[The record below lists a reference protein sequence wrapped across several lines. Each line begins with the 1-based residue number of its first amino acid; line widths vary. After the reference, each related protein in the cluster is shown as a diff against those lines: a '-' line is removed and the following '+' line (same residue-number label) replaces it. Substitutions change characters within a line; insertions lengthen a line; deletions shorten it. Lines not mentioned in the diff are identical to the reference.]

1 MIISVVIPCRNEV
14 KNIAECVEA
23 IFTSEL
29 DEGDTIEVLV
39 VDGMSNDG
47 TLDVLKNLQQTYP
60 TLTVVPNPQ
69 QVTPVAFNLG
79 INAASGE
86 YLQIIGA
93 RQIISANYLRE
104 AKRSLMDNPEIGCVG
119 GAVTNVYQTPE
130 SEIIGLA
137 MSSSFGVGGGNFRVM
152 KQSEFTDTVGTPM
165 YPMTIFNEVGYFNEA
180 LLRNQDDEFNFRVT
194 RSGKKILLNADISI
208 KYYVRAKVSNLF
220 KQYYQYGY
228 WKVFVNK
235 LHGAITNL
243 RQLVP
248 AIFVTGLLLGGILAF
263 LHPLLLW
270 MYAGAMTLYIML
282 ALYAAVSVAGFGAK
296 AFRVALIFPVLHFS
310 YGWGYLR
317 GLVDFFLLGKNPSRQ
332 ASELSR

>member
-1 MIISVVIPCRNEV
+1 MISVVIPCRNEV

-23 IFTSEL
+23 IFASEL
-29 DEGDTIEVLV
+29 DQSDEIEVLV

-47 TLDVLKNLQQTYP
+47 TLEVLESLQQRFAS
-60 TLTVVPNPQ
+60 LKIIPNPQ

-79 INAASGE
+79 IKAASGE

-104 AKRSLMDNPEIGCVG
+104 AKRSLTENPEIGCVG

-165 YPMTIFNEVGYFNEA
+165 YPMAIFNEVGYFNEA
-180 LLRNQDDEFNFRVT
+180 LLRNQDDEFNYRVT
-194 RSGKKILLNADISI
+194 KSGKKILLNADIQI

-235 LHGAITNL
+235 MHGAITNM

-248 AIFVTGLLLGGILAF
+248 AVFVFGLLLGFILSW
-263 LHPLLLW
+263 LHPVLAW
-270 MYAGAMTLYIML
+270 MYASALLLYILL
-282 ALYAAVSVAGFGAK
+282 AIYAGFSVAGAGIQAM
-296 AFRVALIFPVLHFS
+296 RVALIFPVLHFS